1 MRFVVSSTELL
12 NHLQAVS
19 KVISQKNTLPVLD
32 NFLFEIKDENL
43 TITASD
49 LETTLITNL
58 ELDNVDGE
66 GKVAIEAKRLT
77 DILKE
82 FPEQPLTFEID
93 KEEMQ
98 LDILSENGKFSVVAI
113 DGIDFPEHAEL
124 EKEEASTLKI
134 ESKTLSKGIY
144 KTLFA
149 TSDDELRPVMNGI
162 FLQLSP
168 ENITFVASDSHKLVR
183 YKRFDV
189 KSEKEASFILPKKP
203 CDLLKNILPKSD
215 EEVKVEF
222 DKKNAIFEFSKYKLV
237 CRLVEGEYPKY
248 ETVIPI
254 DNPNKLSVERE
265 DFYNTIKRV
274 AVFSN
279 EASRLVKFDLTAN
292 QITVSAQDIDFSI
305 SAYERINCQY
315 EGEEMKI
322 GFKSIFF
329 QEILQNMSADDIIVE
344 MSDPAK
350 AAILIP
356 LQKENENEDE
366 LMLIMPMMIDD

>member
-1 MRFVVSSTELL
+1 MLFREEIPLC
-12 NHLQAVS
+12 
-19 KVISQKNTLPVLD
+19 VIVCQ
-32 NFLFEIKDENL
+32 
-43 TITASD
+43 
-49 LETTLITNL
+49 
-58 ELDNVDGE
+58 
-66 GKVAIEAKRLT
+66 
-77 DILKE
+77 
-82 FPEQPLTFEID
+82 
-93 KEEMQ
+93 
-98 LDILSENGKFSVVAI
+98 
-113 DGIDFPEHAEL
+113 
-124 EKEEASTLKI
+124 
-134 ESKTLSKGIY
+134 
-144 KTLFA
+144 
-149 TSDDELRPVMNGI
+149 
-162 FLQLSP
+162 
-168 ENITFVASDSHKLVR
+168 
-183 YKRFDV
+183 
-189 KSEKEASFILPKKP
+189 
-203 CDLLKNILPKSD
+203 
-215 EEVKVEF
+215 
-222 DKKNAIFEFSKYKLV
+222 KNAIFEFSNYKLV